1 MSTTAV
7 RVLVADDSLAFR
19 EAASDVVAATPGFEL
34 VGATESGDRAVA
46 IAETAQPDLVLLDL
60 RMPGVDGF
68 EAARRIQE
76 AAAGTMVVV
85 ISADGDALARGR
97 QGLPTIDKRSLSP
110 TTLLEVWR
118 ERGPA

>member
-1 MSTTAV
+1 MSGAAV
-7 RVLVADDSLAFR
+7 RVLVADDSVAFR

-34 VGATESGDRAVA
+34 VGATGSGDRAVA
-46 IAETAQPDLVLLDL
+46 IVEAAQPDLVLLDL
-60 RMPGVDGF
+60 RMPGVDGL

-76 AAAGTMVVV
+76 AAARTMVVL

-110 TTLLEVWR
+110 MTLLEVWR
-118 ERGPA
+118 ERRPA

>member
-1 MSTTAV
+1 MSGAAV
-7 RVLVADDSLAFR
+7 RVLVADDSVAFR

-46 IAETAQPDLVLLDL
+46 IVEAAQPDLVLLDL
-60 RMPGVDGF
+60 RMPGVDGL

-76 AAAGTMVVV
+76 AAARTMVVL

-110 TTLLEVWR
+110 MTLLEVWR
-118 ERGPA
+118 ERRPA